1 MGGTWTVSF
10 EEASSSGL
18 VKRSGQVG
26 AHWWVREQA
35 CTYGQVRL
43 FSANGGKSSYRRDS
57 VALLRHLRCSRTGRS
72 DREAPV
78 LSRPSTWPHRDSWMF
93 ERDRQR
99 QTIRR
104 REKKFRSGTA
114 EEKGRGRRR
123 ETKRRRCGE
132 LEATLGF
139 AWIIESRA
147 EHSGAVEGFASR
159 ERCRNNQ
166 TRVVPRGWSRSRDTV
181 PATCKRPRFVVTALR
196 RKRTNACT
204 VSGAPRHVTDRRWT
218 TTFFGQCVSNKFGRS
233 REKLVRLFARRT
245 SIDEGYGV

>member
-1 MGGTWTVSF
+1 MGRYDCSLPTGENRVTDGTPWLSLGAFDAVEQVAAIAKRQSSPVHRRGRTVTR
-10 EEASSSGL
+10 G
-18 VKRSGQVG
+18 
-26 AHWWVREQA
+26 
-35 CTYGQVRL
+35 
-43 FSANGGKSSYRRDS
+43 
-57 VALLRHLRCSRTGRS
+57 CSRET
-72 DREAPV
+72 
-78 LSRPSTWPHRDSWMF
+78 
-93 ERDRQR
+93 DRQR

-139 AWIIESRA
+139 ACIIESRA

-159 ERCRNNQ
+159 ERYRNNQ

-218 TTFFGQCVSNKFGRS
+218 TTFFGQCVSNKIGRS